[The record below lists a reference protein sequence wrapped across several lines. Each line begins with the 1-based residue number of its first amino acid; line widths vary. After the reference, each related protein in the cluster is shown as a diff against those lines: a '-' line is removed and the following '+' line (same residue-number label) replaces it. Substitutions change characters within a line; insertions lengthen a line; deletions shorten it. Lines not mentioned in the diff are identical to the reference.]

1 MANESFAL
9 AQADDHLAHL
19 TDRQRIDRVA
29 DRLATDVGIPE
40 VGYAHG
46 AQLAGNLLGRQT
58 LTQHVSHQP
67 ETLSAWQQLALGAA
81 DLVSPP
87 HTLPRLQSARDCL
100 PDQ

>member
-9 AQADDHLAHL
+9 TQADDHLAHL
-19 TDRQRIDRVA
+19 TDRQRMDRVA
-29 DRLATDVGIPE
+29 DRLATDVDIPE

-67 ETLSAWQQLALGAA
+67 ETLGTWQQLALGGQTWCR
-81 DLVSPP
+81 PP
-87 HTLPRLQSARDCL
+87 S
-100 PDQ
+100 